1 MSARALR
8 HTPWSDVCDLV
19 TINDNQDAEG
29 YGIAV
34 PVRRRVF
41 CNWEDG
47 VSQKEFYYSH
57 KAGLLASASVEIQ
70 SVDYQGEKFVEFGG
84 RRYRVLRSFMSSFDL
99 LTMILSEV
107 V

>member
-19 TINDNQDAEG
+19 AIEDEQDAEG
-29 YGIAV
+29 YGV
-34 PVRRRVF
+34 KTPTNRTVF
-41 CNWEDG
+41 CDWQDG

-57 KAGLLASASVEIQ
+57 KAGLIASASVEIQ
-70 SVDYQGEKFVEFGG
+70 AADYAGEKFVEFGG
-84 RRYRVLRSFMSSFDL
+84 KRYRVLRSFMSSFDC
-99 LTMILSEV
+99 LTLILSEV